1 MSIGSR
7 HYVTFLLMSFRYSA
21 AIPSS
26 ANRDRFWIDGATD
39 NYLKEI
45 SR

>member
-7 HYVTFLLMSFRYSA
+7 HYVTFLLMSFRYSS
-21 AIPSS
+21 AIRSS
-26 ANRDRFWIDGATD
+26 ANRDRFWVDGATN

-45 SR
+45 NR